1 MKKYSMIKLK
11 LLFGVLLFFVCL
23 NSSYSQATFPS
34 NESDSLIKEKLR
46 FIETSFQ
53 NMQSNAKL
61 WKYGWYAG
69 FSTLAISQGT
79 IGITTDNKELQKGMA
94 LGVVT
99 SVIGIGGLVT
109 KPLVSIKAYKTLQNL
124 PENTIEE
131 RKLKLEMA
139 EKLLKKSAEREINGK
154 NWKSHA
160 TAGAIN
166 LTAGLVTWL
175 GFKKSIWDGLT
186 TFAISTAIAELQII
200 TQPKKSAKAF
210 ADYNNKYNLSD
221 AKLGF
226 HKKQKLNWFVGI
238 SPSGFRL
245 NISL

>member
-1 MKKYSMIKLK
+1 MIKSKILFCVL
-11 LLFGVLLFFVCL
+11 LLFVCIT
-23 NSSYSQATFPS
+23 SSLSQTTLS
-34 NESDSLIKEKLR
+34 NKESDSLIKEKLR

-53 NMQSNAKL
+53 NMQSNAKT

-79 IGITTDNKELQKGMA
+79 IGITTDNNDLKKGMA

-109 KPLVSIKAYKTLQNL
+109 KPLVSIKACKTLQNM

-131 RKLKLEMA
+131 RRIKLATA

-166 LTAGLVTWL
+166 LTAGLVCWL
-175 GFKKSIWDGLT
+175 GFKKSIWDGFT

-210 ADYNNKYNLSD
+210 ADYNNKYNSSD

-226 HKKQKLNWFVGI
+226 HKKQKLSWFVSI
-238 SPSGFRL
+238 SPTGFRL
-245 NISL
+245 NFML